1 MNSGILYGSSPAG
14 VAMNMGVTPEKAQEL
29 IRMHFDLYPKIEEFV
44 ADSHR
49 MAELNHMV
57 VTPFG
62 QRKHQF
68 GARPEYKYTAVY
80 NAAKR
85 NSQNV
90 RIQSPTSTLGLVC
103 FTELNNRI
111 KKLGGKS
118 LCTVYDSVELEI
130 PIARAAEAIETA
142 FYCMND
148 YPQEAFDWLDF
159 PIGVEGEIG
168 YNWGDVSTVHR
179 GVTQEQIEQKIGL
192 HE

>member
-1 MNSGILYGSSPAG
+1 
-14 VAMNMGVTPEKAQEL
+14 MNMGVTVDRAQEL
-29 IRMHFDLYPKIEEFV
+29 IALYFNTYPLIEEFV
-44 ADSHR
+44 NDSHL

-62 QRKHQF
+62 QRKQEF
-68 GARPEYKYTAVY
+68 GTRPEYKYTAVY

-111 KKLGGKS
+111 KALGGKS
-118 LCTVYDSVELEI
+118 LCTVYDSVELEV
-130 PIARAAEAIETA
+130 PIEHAAEAIELA

-148 YPQEAFDWLDF
+148 YPQEIFDWLDF

-168 YNWGDVSTVHR
+168 YNWGKTKLVHR
-179 GVTQEQIEQKIGL
+179 GSTQEQVVELLTRI
-192 HE
+192 